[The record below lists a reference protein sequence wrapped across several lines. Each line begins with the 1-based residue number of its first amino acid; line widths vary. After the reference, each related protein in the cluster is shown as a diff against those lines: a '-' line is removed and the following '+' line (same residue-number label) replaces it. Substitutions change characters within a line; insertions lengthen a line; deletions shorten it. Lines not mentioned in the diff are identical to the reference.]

1 MIIEN
6 IKFIDIIEAANMVCK
21 VFDESA
27 DSEYSSSGISRFY
40 EKITAHAI
48 RERFLNGS
56 MINVAKAGSGIIG
69 YIEISN
75 SSHIY
80 LLFVKKDFQN
90 SGIGRRLIDFS
101 LKQLK
106 ENNPELHT
114 VTVNS
119 TESSVKL
126 YLNLGF
132 TKMADSQFKNDIV
145 TVPMSKLLKD

>member
-6 IKFIDIIEAANMVCK
+6 IKFIDIIEAAKMVCK

-27 DSEYSSSGISRFY
+27 NPEYSSAGISSFY
-40 EKITAHAI
+40 EKITEHAI

-56 MINVAKAGSGIIG
+56 MINVVKAGSMIIG

-75 SSHIY
+75 SNHIY

-90 SGIGRRLIDFS
+90 RGIGGRLVDFS
-101 LKQLK
+101 LNQLRR
-106 ENNPELHT
+106 NNPEQIT

-126 YLNLGF
+126 YADLGF
-132 TKMADSQFKNDIV
+132 TKMADFQFKNDLI
-145 TVPMSKLLKD
+145 TVPMSKKLKG